1 MDCGPQHYSAL
12 YSSRSR
18 GHTAAIG
25 IPHFLQAHVF
35 SDVRLAYCLFPF
47 FYCFPDTHVFLFL
60 ILSRVFIFLNQERTL
75 SASDILCFLSETSFN
90 VTDLQLI
97 FSLVFNVTDL
107 QLIFSLVFISAL
119 YYWVKL
125 QLYYLLQCLT
135 TLFLTKTDSGSLKST
150 LRF

>member
-12 YSSRSR
+12 HSSRSR

-97 FSLVFNVTDL
+97 FSLVF
-107 QLIFSLVFISAL
+107 ISAL

>member
-1 MDCGPQHYSAL
+1 MGRGPQHYSAFH
-12 YSSRSR
+12 SSRSR

-25 IPHFLQAHVF
+25 IHHFLQAPVF

-90 VTDLQLI
+90 VTDLQW
-97 FSLVFNVTDL
+97 
-107 QLIFSLVFISAL
+107 IFSLVFISAL

-135 TLFLTKTDSGSLKST
+135 TLFLTNTDSGSLKST